1 MSVSIIIALMGAGVL
16 GIALGYYLR
25 YIHALTQ
32 KESIEI
38 SIKERVVEA
47 EGKAIKIVE
56 KAEAKVELLE
66 KEKKQEFK
74 EVEEKLK
81 EVEEKLSKT
90 EERLI
95 RKEEMLDKRQID
107 ADSQIESVRDKIEQ
121 IKDIKVRLDEREQ
134 SIESKIA
141 EVAALTKEEAYQR
154 IVEKVEKER
163 EADVLARI
171 QKMQI
176 RGEEQYDEQARN
188 IITAAIHR
196 IGNTLRV
203 DIMSSTIE
211 LPNDEIKGKIIGKEG
226 RNVRAFERATGVDVL
241 IDDVPGHITLSSF
254 DPVRREIA
262 RVALESLLSDGR
274 IQPAKIEEVVEKAR
288 TEVGTIVRKMGE
300 KAVYEAGVPNL
311 HPDLVKL
318 VGRLHFRTSYGQN
331 VLWHSVEMSHIAAI
345 IAEEVGADVAVARA
359 GALLHDIGKTV
370 SQEVQGTHV
379 EIGIRILE
387 KYGVDQKVILAMRAH
402 HEEYPYETPESI
414 IVQVA
419 DAISG
424 GRPGARRD
432 SIENYIKRLT
442 ELEKIATS
450 MPGVE
455 KAFAIQAG
463 REVRVIVNPSK
474 ISDLEAINLARSIA
488 TDIEEKL
495 RYPGEIKVNVI
506 RELRAI
512 EYAK

>member
-1 MSVSIIIALMGAGVL
+1 MPTYLLALVAGGVL

-25 YIHALTQ
+25 YIHALSK
-32 KESIEI
+32 KESAELM
-38 SIKERVVEA
+38 IKERALEA
-47 EGKAIKIVE
+47 EQRASKILE
-56 KAEAKVELLE
+56 KAEAKAETLE
-66 KEKKQEFK
+66 REKKQELK
-74 EVEEKLK
+74 ELEEKM
-81 EVEEKLSKT
+81 SKT

-95 RKEEMLDKRQID
+95 RKEELLDKRQID
-107 ADSQIESVRDKIEQ
+107 VDSQIESVRNKIEQ
-121 IKDIKVRLDEREQ
+121 IKDIKVRLDERQ
-134 SIESKIA
+134 GDIEKKIA
-141 EVAALTKEEAYQR
+141 QVAGLSQEDALAQVLQKT
-154 IVEKVEKER
+154 EKTYEN
-163 EADVLARI
+163 DILARI
-171 QKMQI
+171 QKLSI
-176 RGEEQYDEQARN
+176 RGDEQFDEQAKN
-188 IITAAIHR
+188 ILTSAIHR

-211 LPNDEIKGKIIGKEG
+211 LPSEEMKGKIIGKEG

-241 IDDVPGHITLSSF
+241 VDDTPGHITLSSF

-262 RVALESLLSDGR
+262 RVALELLLADGR

-288 TEVGTIVRKMGE
+288 KEVGTIVKKMGE
-300 KAVYEAGVPNL
+300 KAAYEAGVPNL
-311 HPDLVKL
+311 HPDLVKIL
-318 VGRLHFRTSYGQN
+318 GRLHFRTSYGQN
-331 VLWHSVEMSHIAAI
+331 VLWHSVEMAHIAAI
-345 IAEEVGADVAVARA
+345 IAAEVGADVAVAKA

-387 KYGVDQKVILAMRAH
+387 KYGVDQKVIVAMRAH
-402 HEEYPYETPESI
+402 HEEYPYESAESM

-432 SIENYIKRLT
+432 SIENYIKRLGD
-442 ELEKIATS
+442 LEEIATS

-463 REVRVIVNPSK
+463 REVRVIVNPEK
-474 ISDLEAINLARSIA
+474 ISDLEAHNLARSIA

-506 RELRAI
+506 RESRAI
-512 EYAK
+512 EYAR

>member
-1 MSVSIIIALMGAGVL
+1 MPLSIVLTLIGAGVL
-16 GIALGYYLR
+16 GIAVGYYLR
-25 YIHALTQ
+25 YVHALSK

-47 EGKAIKIVE
+47 EEKALKIIE
-56 KAEAKVELLE
+56 KAEAKAESLE

-74 EVEEKLK
+74 EQEEKLA
-81 EVEEKLSKT
+81 KT
-90 EERLI
+90 EERFI
-95 RKEEMLDKRQID
+95 RKEELLDKRQID
-107 ADSQIESVRDKIEQ
+107 VDSQIESVREKIEQ
-121 IKDIKVRLDEREQ
+121 IKDIKTRLDERELDVEKR
-134 SIESKIA
+134 I
-141 EVAALTKEEAYQR
+141 EEAAGLRKEDAYEK
-154 IVEKVEKER
+154 IVEKVEKEH
-163 EADVLARI
+163 EADIMARI
-171 QKMQI
+171 QKLHI
-176 RGEEQYDEQARN
+176 RGEEQFDEQAKN
-188 IITAAIHR
+188 IITSAIHR

-211 LPNDEIKGKIIGKEG
+211 LPNDEMKGKIIGKEG

-241 IDDVPGHITLSSF
+241 IDDTPGHITLSSF

-288 TEVGTIVRKMGE
+288 VEVGTIVRKMGE
-300 KAVYEAGVPNL
+300 KAAYEAGVPNL
-311 HPDLVKL
+311 HPDLIKIL
-318 VGRLHFRTSYGQN
+318 GRLHFRTSYGQN
-331 VLWHSVEMSHIAAI
+331 VLWHSVEMAHIAAI
-345 IAEEVGADVAVARA
+345 IAEEVGADVAVSRA

-379 EIGIRILE
+379 EIGIRILQ
-387 KYGVDQKVILAMRAH
+387 KYDVDEKVIIAMRAH
-402 HEEYPYETPESI
+402 HEEYPYDTPESI

-432 SIENYIKRLT
+432 SIENYIKRLG

-463 REVRVIVNPSK
+463 REVRVIVNPEK
-474 ISDLEAINLARSIA
+474 ISDLEALNLARSIA

-506 RELRAI
+506 RESRAI
-512 EYAK
+512 EYAR

>member
-1 MSVSIIIALMGAGVL
+1 MSGVLVFALGAGVL
-16 GIALGYYLR
+16 GIAVGYYLR
-25 YIHALTQ
+25 YVHALTQ

-38 SIKERVVEA
+38 SLKERVVDA
-47 EGKAIKIVE
+47 EEKAIKIIE
-56 KAEAKVELLE
+56 KAEAKAETLE

-74 EVEEKLK
+74 EQ
-81 EVEEKLSKT
+81 EEKLSKT

-107 ADSQIESVRDKIEQ
+107 TDSQIEDVRQKIEQ
-121 IKDIKVRLDEREQ
+121 IKDIKTRLDEREK
-134 SIESKIA
+134 SISTKLE
-141 EVAALTKEEAYQR
+141 EVAGLTRAAAYEQLTA
-154 IVEKVEKER
+154 KVEKEY
-163 EADVLARI
+163 EGDLVSRI
-171 QKMQI
+171 NKLHM
-176 RGEEQYDEQARN
+176 RGEEQFDEQARN
-188 IITAAIHR
+188 IITSAIHR
-196 IGNTLRV
+196 IGNSLRV

-211 LPNDEIKGKIIGKEG
+211 LPNDDIKGKIIGKEG

-241 IDDVPGHITLSSF
+241 IDETPGHITLSSF

-262 RVALESLLSDGR
+262 RVALETLLSDGR

-288 TEVGTIVRKMGE
+288 AEVGTIVRKMGE
-300 KAVYEAGVPNL
+300 KAAYEAGVTNL
-311 HPDLVKL
+311 HPDLVKIL
-318 VGRLHFRTSYGQN
+318 GRLHFRTSYGQN
-331 VLWHSVEMSHIAAI
+331 VLWHSVEMAHIAAI
-345 IAEEVGADVAVARA
+345 IAEEVGADVYVARA

-379 EIGIRILE
+379 EIGIRILQ
-387 KYGVDQKVILAMRAH
+387 KYGVDEKVIIAMRAH
-402 HEEYPYETPESI
+402 HEEYPYDTPESI

-432 SIENYIKRLT
+432 SIENYIKRLA
-442 ELEKIATS
+442 ELEEIAMK

-463 REVRVIVNPSK
+463 REVRVIVNPEK
-474 ISDLEAINLARSIA
+474 ITDIEAHNLARSIA

-495 RYPGEIKVNVI
+495 RYPGEIKVHVI
-506 RELRAI
+506 RESRSV
-512 EYAK
+512 EYAR

>member
-1 MSVSIIIALMGAGVL
+1 MPEIIFALVAGVV

-25 YIHALTQ
+25 YIHALSKQ
-32 KESIEI
+32 GSIEI

-47 EGKAIKIVE
+47 EEKALKIIE
-56 KAEAKVELLE
+56 KAEAKADVLE

-74 EVEEKLK
+74 ELEEKLT
-81 EVEEKLSKT
+81 KT
-90 EERLI
+90 EERLV
-95 RKEEMLDKRQID
+95 RKEELLDKRQID
-107 ADSQIESVRDKIEQ
+107 VDSQIEAVREKIEQ
-121 IKDIKVRLDEREQ
+121 IKDIKTRLDAREHEIGAK
-134 SIESKIA
+134 IE
-141 EVAALTKEEAYQR
+141 EVAKLTKEEAQER
-154 IVEKVEKER
+154 VFATVEKEY
-163 EADVLARI
+163 ETDLVARI
-171 QKMQI
+171 QKLRM
-176 RGEEQYDEQARN
+176 RGEEQFDEQAKN
-188 IITAAIHR
+188 ILTSAIHR
-196 IGNTLRV
+196 IGNSLRV
-203 DIMSSTIE
+203 DIMSSTIA
-211 LPNDEIKGKIIGKEG
+211 LPNEDLKGKIIGKEG

-241 IDDVPGHITLSSF
+241 IDDTPGHITLSSF

-262 RVALESLLSDGR
+262 RVALEMLMSDGR
-274 IQPAKIEEVVEKAR
+274 IQPAKIEDVVEKAR
-288 TEVGTIVRKMGE
+288 AEVAKIVIKMGE
-300 KAVYEAGVPNL
+300 KAAYDANVPNL
-311 HPDLVKL
+311 HPDLIKIL
-318 VGRLHFRTSYGQN
+318 GRLHFRTSYGQN
-331 VLWHSVEMSHIAAI
+331 VLWHSVEMAHIAAI

-387 KYGVDQKVILAMRAH
+387 KYGVDQSVIVAMRAH
-402 HEEYPYETPESI
+402 HEEYPYDTPESI

-432 SIENYIKRLT
+432 SIENYIKRLS
-442 ELEKIATS
+442 EMEDIALA

-463 REVRVIVNPSK
+463 REVRVIVNPEK
-474 ISDLEAINLARSIA
+474 ITDFEAHNLARSIA

-506 RELRAI
+506 RESRAI
-512 EYAK
+512 EYAR

>member
-1 MSVSIIIALMGAGVL
+1 MPIQVIIALLGAGLV

-25 YIHALTQ
+25 YLHALSK
-32 KESIEI
+32 KESIEL
-38 SIKERVVEA
+38 SLKEKLIEA
-47 EGKAIKIVE
+47 EEKAIKILE
-56 KAEAKVELLE
+56 KAEAKAETLE
-66 KEKKQEFK
+66 KETKQAFK
-74 EVEEKLK
+74 EQEEKNN
-81 EVEEKLSKT
+81 KT

-95 RKEEMLDKRQID
+95 KKEELLDKRQMD
-107 ADSQIESVRDKIEQ
+107 LDSEVESVRGKIEQ
-121 IKDIKVRLDEREQ
+121 VREIKSQLDLRKTE
-134 SIESKIA
+134 IETKLE
-141 EVAALTKEEAYQR
+141 EVAGLTKEEAYER
-154 IVEKVEKER
+154 VVANIEKDYEQDILK
-163 EADVLARI
+163 RI
-171 QKMQI
+171 QKMSI
-176 RGEEQYDEQARN
+176 RGDEQFDDKARE
-188 IITAAIHR
+188 IITSAIHR
-196 IGNTLRV
+196 IGNSLRV

-211 LPNDEIKGKIIGKEG
+211 LPNEEIKGKIIGKEG

-241 IDDVPGHITLSSF
+241 IDDTPGHITLSSF

-262 RVALESLLSDGR
+262 RVALEMLLSDGR

-288 TEVGTIVRKMGE
+288 KEVGTIVRKMGE
-300 KAVYEAGVPNL
+300 KAAYEAGVPNL
-311 HPDLVKL
+311 HPDLVKIL
-318 VGRLHFRTSYGQN
+318 GRLHFRTSYGQN
-331 VLWHSVEMSHIAAI
+331 VLWHSVEMAHIAAI
-345 IAEEVGADVAVARA
+345 IAEEIGADVGVARA

-387 KYGVDQKVILAMRAH
+387 KYEVDERVILAMRAH

-414 IVQVA
+414 VVQVA

-432 SIENYIKRLT
+432 SIENYIKRLG
-442 ELEKIATS
+442 ELEKIATD

-463 REVRVIVNPSK
+463 REVRVIVNPEM
-474 ISDLEAINLARSIA
+474 ISDLEAHNLARSIA

-506 RELRAI
+506 RESRAI

>member
-1 MSVSIIIALMGAGVL
+1 MPTVVFALLGGAVL

-25 YIHALTQ
+25 YVHALSQ

-38 SIKERVVEA
+38 SVKERVVEA
-47 EGKAIKIVE
+47 EEKAIKIIE
-56 KAEAKVELLE
+56 KAEAKAESLE
-66 KEKKQEFK
+66 KEKKQEYK
-74 EVEEKLK
+74 ELEEKLG
-81 EVEEKLSKT
+81 KT

-95 RKEEMLDKRQID
+95 KKEELLDKRQID
-107 ADSQIESVRDKIEQ
+107 MDSQIEDVRQKIEQ
-121 IKDIKVRLDEREQ
+121 VKDIKVRLDDREKD
-134 SIESKIA
+134 IETRLEQVAGLTREDAYTQLIA
-141 EVAALTKEEAYQR
+141 
-154 IVEKVEKER
+154 KVEKQYE
-163 EADVLARI
+163 EDLTARI
-171 QKMQI
+171 QKLHI
-176 RGEEQYDEQARN
+176 RGDEQYDEQARN
-188 IITAAIHR
+188 IITSAIHR
-196 IGNTLRV
+196 IGNSLRV

-211 LPNDEIKGKIIGKEG
+211 LPNEEIKGKIIGKEG

-241 IDDVPGHITLSSF
+241 IDETPGHITLSSF

-262 RVALESLLSDGR
+262 RVALEMLLADGR

-288 TEVGTIVRKMGE
+288 QEVGTIVKKMGE
-300 KAVYEAGVPNL
+300 KAAYEANVTNL
-311 HPDLVKL
+311 HPDLVKIL
-318 VGRLHFRTSYGQN
+318 GRLHFRTSYGQN
-331 VLWHSVEMSHIAAI
+331 VLWHSVEMAHIAAI
-345 IAEEVGADVAVARA
+345 IAAEVGADVAVARA

-387 KYGVDQKVILAMRAH
+387 KYGVDEKVILAMRAH
-402 HEEYPYETPESI
+402 HEEYPFDTPESI

-432 SIENYIKRLT
+432 SIENYIKRLA
-442 ELEKIATS
+442 ELEDIATK

-463 REVRVIVNPSK
+463 REVRVIVSPEK
-474 ISDLEAINLARSIA
+474 VSDFEAHSLARSIA

-495 RYPGEIKVNVI
+495 RYPGEIKVHVI
-506 RELRAI
+506 RESRAV
-512 EYAK
+512 EYAR

>member
-1 MSVSIIIALMGAGVL
+1 MPATILIFLGAGVL

-25 YIHALTQ
+25 YIHAISQ
-32 KESIEI
+32 KESLEI
-38 SIKERVVEA
+38 SIKERVIDA
-47 EGKAIKIVE
+47 EGKALKIIE
-56 KAEAKVELLE
+56 KAEAKVEALE

-74 EVEEKLK
+74 EQEEKLA
-81 EVEEKLSKT
+81 KT
-90 EERLI
+90 EERFI
-95 RKEEMLDKRQID
+95 RKEELLDKRQID
-107 ADSQIESVRDKIEQ
+107 VDSQIESVREKIDQIKEIKTRLDGHETEINAKIEA
-121 IKDIKVRLDEREQ
+121 ISGL
-134 SIESKIA
+134 S
-141 EVAALTKEEAYQR
+141 KEEAY
-154 IVEKVEKER
+154 EKLVTVVEKER
-163 EADVLARI
+163 ESDILARL
-171 QKMQI
+171 QKLQV
-176 RGEEQYDEQARN
+176 RGDEQFDEQARN
-188 IITAAIHR
+188 IITSAIHR

-211 LPNDEIKGKIIGKEG
+211 LPSDDMKGKIIGKEG

-262 RVALESLLSDGR
+262 RVALESLLADGR

-288 TEVGTIVRKMGE
+288 GEVGTIVRKMGE
-300 KAVYEAGVPNL
+300 KAAYEAGVSNL
-311 HPDLVKL
+311 HPDLVKIL
-318 VGRLHFRTSYGQN
+318 GRLHFRTSYGQN
-331 VLWHSVEMSHIAAI
+331 VLWHSVEMAHIAAI

-379 EIGIRILE
+379 EIGIRILQ
-387 KYGVDQKVILAMRAH
+387 KYEVDEKVIIAMRAH
-402 HEEYPYETPESI
+402 HEEYPFDTLESI

-432 SIENYIKRLT
+432 SIENYIKRLA
-442 ELEKIATS
+442 ELEEIATS

-463 REVRVIVNPSK
+463 REVRVIVNPEK
-474 ISDLEAINLARSIA
+474 ITDLEALSLARSIA

-506 RELRAI
+506 RESRAI
-512 EYAK
+512 EYAR

>member
-1 MSVSIIIALMGAGVL
+1 MPLATILGLVLGAGV

-25 YIHALTQ
+25 YVHALSKKQ
-32 KESIEI
+32 SIEHA
-38 SIKERVVEA
+38 IKERELAA
-47 EGKAIKIVE
+47 EEKAIKIVE
-56 KAEAKVELLE
+56 KAETKAEQLE
-66 KEKKQEFK
+66 REKKQEFK
-74 EVEEKLK
+74 EQEEKLA
-81 EVEEKLSKT
+81 KT

-95 RKEEMLDKRQID
+95 KKEELLDKRQID
-107 ADSQIESVRDKIEQ
+107 VDSQIESVREKIEQ
-121 IKDIKVRLDEREQ
+121 IKEIKTRLDEREEGIGKK
-134 SIESKIA
+134 IEEIA
-141 EVAALTKEEAYQR
+141 GLTKEEAYER
-154 IVEKVEKER
+154 VVANLEKEYGN
-163 EADVLARI
+163 DLLARI
-171 QKMQI
+171 QKLSL
-176 RGEEQYDEQARN
+176 RGDDQFDDRARD
-188 IITAAIHR
+188 ILTSAIHR

-211 LPNDEIKGKIIGKEG
+211 LPNEDVKGKIIGKEG

-241 IDDVPGHITLSSF
+241 IDETPGHITLSSF

-262 RVALESLLSDGR
+262 RVALEYLLADGR

-288 TEVGTIVRKMGE
+288 KEVGTIVRKMGE
-300 KAVYEAGVPNL
+300 KAAYEALVPNL
-311 HPDLVKL
+311 HPDLVKIL
-318 VGRLHFRTSYGQN
+318 GRLHFRTSYGQN
-331 VLWHSVEMSHIAAI
+331 VLWHSVEMAHIAAI

-379 EIGIRILE
+379 EIGIRILQ
-387 KYGVDQKVILAMRAH
+387 KYGVNEKVILAMRAH
-402 HEEYPYETPESI
+402 HEEYPYETPEAM

-432 SIENYIKRLT
+432 SIENYIKRLG
-442 ELEKIATS
+442 ELEEIATS

-463 REVRVIVNPSK
+463 REVRVIVNPEQ
-474 ISDLEAINLARSIA
+474 ISDIEAHNLARSIA

-506 RELRAI
+506 RESRAI
-512 EYAK
+512 EYAR